1 MRPWSLVI
9 AVVAGLA
16 IVALVGSGADG
27 RTFAQRAL
35 AGVTV
40 RPGLPVRGV
49 VVVTGP
55 DQALNVIL
63 NEKIIPDDAAVALQ
77 DARGLFA
84 RAATQPPEQAKGTLN
99 QAVSKIDDAMNA
111 IKKAAEDTS
120 NLAVTLRLEQTYTA
134 LAAIRAQLQ
143 SMADQL

>member
-1 MRPWSLVI
+1 MRPWSIVI
-9 AVVAGLA
+9 AVLAGLA

-55 DQALNVIL
+55 DQSINIIL
-63 NEKIIPDDAAVALQ
+63 NEKIIPDDAASALH
-77 DARGLFA
+77 DARGLIA
-84 RAATQPPEQAKGTLN
+84 SAATQSPEQAKATLN
-99 QAVSKIDDAMNA
+99 QAVTKIDDAMHS
-111 IKKAAEDTS
+111 IKKTADDTS
-120 NLAVTLRLEQTYTA
+120 NLAVKLRLEQTYTA
-134 LAAIRAQLQ
+134 LSAIRAQIQ